1 MRIVMG
7 KNEHT
12 INMANKLIN
21 TLTSHCLRVGAA
33 KVSAVLTSE
42 VNAAWLIED
51 GIIIHLTIV
60 WLHEVHRIHIRLGIG
75 DAGGASRVI
84 IGL

>member
-21 TLTSHCLRVGAA
+21 TLTSHCLRIGAA
-33 KVSAVLTSE
+33 KVGAVLTSE
-42 VNAAWLIED
+42 VNASGFSEKSV
-51 GIIIHLTIV
+51 IIHLTIV
-60 WLHEVHRIHIRLGIG
+60 WLHEMHRIHIRVRI
-75 DAGGASRVI
+75 
-84 IGL
+84 